1 MTGQK
6 EFVINFGS
14 LAEGE
19 HEFEYRIDD
28 SFFQKFEHSP
38 VYKGDVDVLVVL
50 ERKDNMLLLDFTMDG
65 VLTLACDRCLE
76 DLELEMESF
85 NELIVKFG
93 DVKEEQEVSEDVL
106 ILPSKENELD
116 VSRFIYEYITLLI
129 PMRNVHEDEN
139 GNPSCDPDV
148 LKELGR
154 HGLNTDGE
162 HPTDPRWDILKNINL
177 N

>member
-1 MTGQK
+1 M
-6 EFVINFGS
+6 INFGS

-38 VYKGDVDVLVVL
+38 VQNGDVDVLVVV
-50 ERKDNMLLLDFTMDG
+50 EKKDNMLLLDFTMEG
-65 VLTLACDRCLE
+65 ALILACDRCLE

-106 ILPSKENELD
+106 ILPAKENELD
-116 VSRFIYEYITLLI
+116 ISRFIYEYITLSDSDAKCTRRRKRKSFLRSGGTERTWETRI
-129 PMRNVHEDEN
+129 EYR
-139 GNPSCDPDV
+139 GRTSYRSS
-148 LKELGR
+148 LGYFKK
-154 HGLNTDGE
+154 H
-162 HPTDPRWDILKNINL
+162 
-177 N
+177 